1 MRNITKVNIGWV
13 ADRISYD
20 YVNVIDIDID
30 IDRNIWSESY
40 KYKFE
45 IYKSGIVN
53 QNTKDRTMMIR

>member
-1 MRNITKVNIGWV
+1 MRNITKGNIGWA

-20 YVNVIDIDID
+20 YVSVID